1 MSGFLGALA
10 GLAAPVVGKA
20 VGSLFG
26 KSSDVVG
33 GLVSSVLG
41 GFSSS
46 QQNGLNYDQQ
56 LALQQQGQQWQEH
69 IIDKQNAWNS
79 APEQAK
85 RYREAGIN
93 PVLALGSGSSG
104 IVSSGGS
111 SGVNSAPPAQDASML
126 GIQYKQ
132 LEQRDRELD
141 MNSSVASAQ
150 ADSFKASAQK
160 SREEAETESKS
171 RVLKIASLLG
181 DTQKQRIANR
191 ILRNEEQISSSTVDD
206 RISLV
211 KEEAKQSIERTSQMV
226 AQTVISKFQSENI
239 SRKFNAELQLIGSQ
253 IQKNFADIQLAI
265 HTGNAQ
271 EAAAK
276 AYEAKAQLDN
286 LNSMT
291 HMYSKTQLE
300 QIKQGTVDSI
310 VAASQQAQSDA
321 SWRDVNNAISAFTN
335 ALLGV
340 GAAAVGFGKIK
351 GLMGKGS
358 GIYYPSSFPS
368 VSN

>member
-1 MSGFLGALA
+1 MAGFLGALA
-10 GLAAPVVGKA
+10 SLAAPIVSKA
-20 VGSLFG
+20 I
-26 KSSDVVG
+26 G
-33 GLVSSVLG
+33 GTKGDLLQAGLG
-41 GFSSS
+41 AIGISS
-46 QQNGLNYDQQ
+46 QNQLNYDQQ

-69 IIDKQNAWNS
+69 IIDKQNLWNS

-85 RYREAGIN
+85 RYRDAGIN
-93 PVLALGSGSSG
+93 PVLALGNGSSG

-111 SGVNSAPPAQDASML
+111 SGVNSAPPAQDAAML
-126 GIQYKQ
+126 GTQYKQ

-141 MNSSVASAQ
+141 INADVGSAQ
-150 ADSFKASAQK
+150 ADAAKASAQK
-160 SREEAETESKS
+160 SREEAETERKS

-181 DTQKQRIANR
+181 ETQRQRVANR
-191 ILRNEEQISSSTVDD
+191 ILKNEERISSSTVDD

-211 KEEAKQSIERTSQMV
+211 KEEVKQSFQRTSQMV
-226 AQTVISKFQSENI
+226 AQTIISKFQSENV

-276 AYEAKAQLDN
+276 ASAARAQLDE
-286 LNSMT
+286 LNGKT

-321 SWRDVNNAISAFTN
+321 SWRDVNNAIGAFTN

-340 GAAAVGFGKIK
+340 GAGAVGFGKVGLLLK
-351 GLMGKGS
+351 GPAKVS
-358 GIYYPSSFPS
+358 GFK
-368 VSN
+368 